1 VLGLYGVMNT
11 LVCLIVFLRLGWLS
25 VVCVFLSHFFMS
37 IMFPTIFALV
47 IHGLGARAKKASG
60 FIVMAI
66 MGGAVPP
73 KLMGPVADKYDMSR
87 SYVVPMACFAFVA
100 FCAFNWP
107 RFSKNTS
114 LSGIEATRDT
124 WPASDREMN
133 RV

>member
-11 LVCLIVFLRLGWLS
+11 LVCLIAFLRLGWLCVS
-25 VVCVFLSHFFMS
+25 CVFLSHFFMS

-73 KLMGPVADKYDMSR
+73 GAVPPKLMGPVADKYDMSR
-87 SYVVPMACFAFVA
+87 SYVVPMACLAFVA
-100 FCAFNWP
+100 FYAFNWP
-107 RFSKNTS
+107 RFSKATS
-114 LSGIEATRDT
+114 LSGVEATGDT
-124 WPASDREMN
+124 
-133 RV
+133 